1 MVHFWSLGGT
11 ITAPRARPPP
21 ARAPAQP
28 RSDPARRPRRA
39 RARARA
45 RPPAPASHRPPPP
58 PPSIP
63 FHPAAGGKVV
73 AVKSQ
78 AEWDAHL
85 EAAKAAGKAV
95 VVDFSATWCGPCRM
109 ISPYFEELS
118 EAFPSVL
125 FLKVDVDEVESV
137 SRACAVSAMPTFQV
151 FKGGAKVDELVGAA
165 KGPLKALVEKYA

>member
-1 MVHFWSLGGT
+1 VRGYFWSLGGT
-11 ITAPRARPPP
+11 IAAHPHAPPP

-28 RSDPARRPRRA
+28 RSDPCTPPEA

-45 RPPAPASHRPPPP
+45 PAREHPPYRRRRPRPP
-58 PPSIP
+58 
-63 FHPAAGGKVV
+63 FQPAAGGKVV